1 MLCVTCITDS
11 LRLTDKHLQF
21 HKRARGGFIS
31 AHQLWVNPLQAVL
44 QKPHLFFLKH
54 TVSASEALL
63 SKYGICHTVLTAP
76 YPRRHLKCECPCH
89 CSGPDSE
96 DVIGHDSAEAS
107 HCIAAILVFHWKKK
121 GGKKPLRRR
130 YLWRSSKQ
138 SHKTA
143 LPC

>member
-44 QKPHLFFLKH
+44 QKPHLVFFKH

-63 SKYGICHTVLTAP
+63 SKYGICHTVSTAP

-107 HCIAAILVFHWKKK
+107 HCIAAILVFHWKK
-121 GGKKPLRRR
+121 GGEAATSPLPVTFQQTAIKPLCPV
-130 YLWRSSKQ
+130 K
-138 SHKTA
+138 
-143 LPC
+143 